1 MAKKI
6 LIIEKEE
13 KKTFSVAK
21 IWYSALNYAMD
32 LTSLMDER
40 TDIAKYITEYIER
53 FKNSVAETMR
63 KFL

>member
-1 MAKKI
+1 
-6 LIIEKEE
+6 
-13 KKTFSVAK
+13 
-21 IWYSALNYAMD
+21 MD